1 LLASALV
8 TPDVLT
14 NLEESELVRR
24 FGRPD
29 NDGFNI
35 SDINISACHCKG

>member
-1 LLASALV
+1 LLVFALV
-8 TPDVLT
+8 TPDMLT

-29 NDGFNI
+29 DDGFNI
-35 SDINISACHCKG
+35 SDINISACHRKG